1 MLVLLKNF
9 GVFHLKN
16 VIRLMIIEELQ
27 NFDMLFKT
35 NHENALR
42 FFWGAFLADNIQ
54 YGYIG
59 REVVLDSKTA

>member
-35 NHENALR
+35 NHENA
-42 FFWGAFLADNIQ
+42 FFLGAFLADNIQ
-54 YGYIG
+54 YWYIV
-59 REVVLDSKTA
+59 REVVLDSKTS

>member
-42 FFWGAFLADNIQ
+42 FFG
-54 YGYIG
+54 
-59 REVVLDSKTA
+59 VLF